1 MNKIIPMY
9 DHSFIVSQDT
19 IWSLNINALFLPLL
33 QSITSTL
40 TDQSFLQFLISL
52 SLLSPLLLA
61 TMYSCQGQ
69 RSLSSLSSHWH
80 LDYSRIKYLTLGD
93 WLSKQVMHWIGQWL
107 GRKEWEYYLST
118 WLHYKD
124 SVWYQKTKQN
134 KIIILHLI
142 QALQISST
150 ALWHY
155 EN

>member
-1 MNKIIPMY
+1 MNQKTKSNNLHRKHICIGRKKKISSSHLCKINTPYFYKHKKMNKIIRMY

-19 IWSLNINALFLPLL
+19 IWSLNINALFLPLM

-40 TDQSFLQFLISL
+40 TEQSFPQFLISL

-93 WLSKQVMHWIGQWL
+93 
-107 GRKEWEYYLST
+107 
-118 WLHYKD
+118 
-124 SVWYQKTKQN
+124 
-134 KIIILHLI
+134 
-142 QALQISST
+142 
-150 ALWHY
+150 
-155 EN
+155 

>member
-1 MNKIIPMY
+1 MNKIIRMY

-40 TDQSFLQFLISL
+40 TEQSFPQFLISL

-80 LDYSRIKYLTLGD
+80 LKYLTLGD
-93 WLSKQVMHWIGQWL
+93 SLSKQVMHWIGQWL

-118 WLHYKD
+118 WLDYKD
-124 SVWYQKTKQN
+124 SVWYQKNKKTK
-134 KIIILHLI
+134 K
-142 QALQISST
+142 SSSYIWFRHSKFPQQLFGIT
-150 ALWHY
+150 KTKPA
-155 EN
+155 